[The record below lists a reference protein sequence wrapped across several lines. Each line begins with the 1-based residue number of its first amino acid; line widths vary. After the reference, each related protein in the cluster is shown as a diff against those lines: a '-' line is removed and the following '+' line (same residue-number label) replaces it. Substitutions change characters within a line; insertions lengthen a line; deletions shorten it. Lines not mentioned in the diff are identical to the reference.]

1 MRTNDVDL
9 SRIEAKLDT
18 LIRLLALSVTSESQS
33 LKDRAIRLQR
43 VGLTPKEI
51 AALCGTTPNTIS
63 VALSAA
69 KRNAKS
75 KKQTAR

>member
-51 AALCGTTPNTIS
+51 AVLCGTTPNTIS